1 MIKKNSFYLSIL
13 ATLTIYSNSYA
24 SDFTPPVSPQKPVVE
39 TLHGVTLTDSYK
51 WLEDKENLEVKEWTK
66 KQHETTLKYLN
77 EKEPEIKGLKDEIR
91 TLIDRDRESPLKL
104 IGKHQFFTKK
114 KKGESQ
120 YKLYTIL
127 NKKEVVLFDPTKIDT
142 SGKTAI
148 TDIQYTFSG
157 DKVAVGIQ
165 LKGDEINTYYILNTT
180 TGKEI
185 SPPINNLRGFS
196 WTKDEKNAYITV
208 GSREMLE
215 KQIPLKTY
223 LHDTT
228 KNTADTFLIEPKD
241 AKNYASFSDSQH
253 SNVTFITEGDFYSN
267 SIKIKKTAS
276 NDKEKLI
283 YKNQGFSAYPNAIG
297 NKIYI
302 QTNHKAP
309 NFKLMLAD
317 LKNPDFKNWKT
328 LYTEKNTVLEN
339 FEVTEKNLLIVD
351 KKDLLNRLFIYT
363 LDGKLIKEVKL
374 PEIGSI
380 STLKYDRENKKL
392 FVGINSFTST
402 YKLYTLDTKNFNN
415 WNLFYQVKEP
425 IDTKDI
431 TAKIEFIP
439 SKDGTKVPVFIIH
452 KKGLKLDGNN
462 PTLLYGYGGF
472 NSGITPSYVGY
483 YASFINRGGVYV
495 NAGIRGGDEYGEKW
509 HHDGMLFKKQNTF
522 DDFISIAEYL
532 QKKKYTNSKKLAIMG
547 GSNGGLLIGAA
558 LTQRPDLFRAAVCS
572 VPLLD
577 MIHFHKFL
585 IARYWIPEYGNP
597 EKEDDFRNILTYSPY
612 HHIRQGINL
621 PITLFQAGE
630 NDTRVAS
637 LHPKKFVAALQNNIG
652 QVSPMMLYV
661 DFESGH
667 GSGKST
673 EKIIEDQNFIWRFIM
688 NELGME

>member
-1 MIKKNSFYLSIL
+1 MINKKNFSLSIL
-13 ATLTIYSNSYA
+13 ASLAITFSSYA
-24 SDFTPPVSPQKPVVE
+24 NDFTPPSSPQKPVVE
-39 TLHGVTLTDSYK
+39 NLHGVTLTDSYK
-51 WLEDKENLEVKEWTK
+51 WLEDKENPEVKEWTK
-66 KQHETTLKYLN
+66 KQHESTINYLN

-91 TLIDRDRESPLKL
+91 NLIDRDRESPLKL
-104 IGKHQFFTKK
+104 VGKHKFITKK
-114 KKGESQ
+114 KKGEPQ
-120 YKLYTIL
+120 YKLYTIIN
-127 NKKEVVLFDPTKIDT
+127 NKEFLLFDPTKLDP

-148 TDIQYTFSG
+148 TDIEYTFSG
-157 DKVAVGIQ
+157 NKVAIGVQ
-165 LKGDEINTYYILNTT
+165 LKGDEINTYYILDTT

-185 SPPINNLRGFS
+185 SKPIQNLRGFN

-208 GSREMLE
+208 GSKEMLE

-228 KNTADTFLIEPKD
+228 KNVPDTFLMAPKD
-241 AKNYASFSDSQH
+241 AKNFASIYDSKDSDF
-253 SNVTFITEGDFYSN
+253 TFITEGDFYSN
-267 SIKIKKTAS
+267 SIKIKKIGS
-276 NDKEKLI
+276 KQDKLI
-283 YKNQGFSAYPNAIG
+283 YTNQGFSAHPYAIG

-309 NFKLMLAD
+309 NYKIMLAD
-317 LKNPDFKNWKT
+317 AKNPDFKNWKT
-328 LYTEKNTVLEN
+328 LYSEKNTVLEN
-339 FEVTEKNLLIVD
+339 FEVTENNLLVVD
-351 KKDLLNRLFIYT
+351 KKDLISRLFIYT
-363 LDGKLIKEVKL
+363 LDGKLLKEVKL

-380 STLKYDRENKKL
+380 SNLNYDRENKKL
-392 FVGINSFTST
+392 FVGLSSFTST
-402 YKLYTLDTKNFNN
+402 YKLYTLDTKNFDK
-415 WNLFYQVKEP
+415 WNLYYQVKEP
-425 IDTKDI
+425 VDTKDI

-439 SKDGTKVPVFIIH
+439 SKDGTKVPAFIIH

-472 NSGITPSYVGY
+472 NAGISPSYVGY
-483 YASFINRGGVYV
+483 YASFINRGGIFV

-509 HHDGMLFKKQNTF
+509 HQDGMLFKKQNTF
-522 DDFISIAEYL
+522 DDFISVAEYL
-532 QKKKYTNSKKLAIMG
+532 QKKKYTSSKKLAIMG
-547 GSNGGLLIGAA
+547 GSNGGLLIGAV

-577 MIHFHKFL
+577 MVHFHKFL

-597 EKEDDFRNILTYSPY
+597 EKEADFRNILTYSPY
-612 HHIRQGINL
+612 HKIRQGINL

-673 EKIIEDQNFIWRFIM
+673 EKVVEDQNYLWRFLM
-688 NELGME
+688 NELGMK